1 MKKKPLPINMF
12 KGVPYQ
18 ALKSLG
24 PSIMLGIGERLIDGQ
39 SGAKVAAWL
48 QNDLKVLTE
57 LRPDSL
63 KKTLE
68 RYRKKELRE
77 KTIKKI
83 AEAQKGLTLAT
94 VVEHYNALTE
104 MEEITKLQRA
114 RVQKMIDLEADKPM
128 LLKTTTDELRLM
140 KELLVSLGSMQLE
153 TGVMGRA
160 TKTITGTVTDG
171 MGLVKAFSWQE
182 AEERLYTELVSVKD

>member
-1 MKKKPLPINMF
+1 MKKKSPPINLH

>member
-1 MKKKPLPINMF
+1 MKKKSPPINLH

-24 PSIMLGIGERLIDGQ
+24 PSIMLGIGERLIDRQ

>member
-1 MKKKPLPINMF
+1 
-12 KGVPYQ
+12 
-18 ALKSLG
+18 
-24 PSIMLGIGERLIDGQ
+24 
-39 SGAKVAAWL
+39 
-48 QNDLKVLTE
+48 
-57 LRPDSL
+57 
-63 KKTLE
+63 
-68 RYRKKELRE
+68 
-77 KTIKKI
+77 
-83 AEAQKGLTLAT
+83 
-94 VVEHYNALTE
+94 
-104 MEEITKLQRA
+104 
-114 RVQKMIDLEADKPM
+114 MIDLEADKPM

>member
-1 MKKKPLPINMF
+1 VKKKPLPINMF